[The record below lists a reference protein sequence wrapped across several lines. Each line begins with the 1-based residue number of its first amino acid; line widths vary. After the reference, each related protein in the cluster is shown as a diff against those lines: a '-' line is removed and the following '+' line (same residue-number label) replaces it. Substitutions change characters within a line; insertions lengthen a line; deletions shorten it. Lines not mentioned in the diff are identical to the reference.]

1 MDNYKEIETLIKKVE
16 IGKEIRERQANYE
29 LVDAY
34 WNIGKLIVDAQ
45 GGKEKSKYGD
55 ALLKEWSKKLSKEYG
70 KGYDYSNLSRFRQ
83 LYLYFPIVGPVGQQL
98 NWTIIRTIL
107 PIKDENK
114 RNYYINLCIKNNLSK
129 RELIKEIK
137 NNSYER
143 LEHKPDK
150 VDIITSISVSTITEN
165 FKNPILL
172 NLNGNKVE
180 NEKNL
185 EKLIYSQLSYVF
197 MQLGNDFTWVGNQY
211 KISDGNKNYY
221 IDMLLYNI
229 NYNCYVVVEIKC
241 RSLKKEDKG
250 QTEFYMT
257 LVDRYKKRAN
267 NNPTIGIIITR
278 EQDKFVANFVKSEK
292 LVPLTYEL
300 VNWTIK

>member
-1 MDNYKEIETLIKKVE
+1 MNNYEEVETLVKKVE
-16 IGKEIRERQANYE
+16 IGKAIKERQANNE
-29 LVDAY
+29 VTEAY

-45 GGKEKSKYGD
+45 DGKEKNKYGD
-55 ALLKEWSKKLSKEYG
+55 KLLKEWSEKLTQEYG
-70 KGYDYSNLSRFRQ
+70 KGYDYTNLSRFRQ
-83 LYLYFPIVGPVGQQL
+83 LYLYFPIIGPVGQQL

-137 NNSYER
+137 SNSFER

-150 VDIITSISVSTITEN
+150 VDIITSAIVPAITEN

-180 NEKNL
+180 NEKDL

-221 IDMLLYNI
+221 IDMLLYNV

-250 QTEFYMT
+250 QTEFYMSI
-257 LVDRYKKRAN
+257 VDKYKKRAN
-267 NNPTIGIIITR
+267 NNPTIGIIITK

-292 LVPLTYEL
+292 IVPLTYEL
-300 VNWTIK
+300 VK

>member
-16 IGKEIRERQANYE
+16 IGKEIRERQINYE

-55 ALLKEWSKKLSKEYG
+55 KLLKEWSEKLTQEYG
-70 KGYDYSNLSRFRQ
+70 KGYDYTNLSRFRQ
-83 LYLYFPIVGPVGQQL
+83 LYLYFPIIGPVGQQL

-114 RNYYINLCIKNNLSK
+114 RNYYINLCVKNNLSK

-137 NNSYER
+137 SNSFER

-150 VDIITSISVSTITEN
+150 VDIITSPSVPTITEN

-180 NEKNL
+180 NEKDL

-257 LVDRYKKRAN
+257 LVDKYKKRAN

-300 VNWTIK
+300 VS

>member
-1 MDNYKEIETLIKKVE
+1 MNNYEEVETLVKKVE
-16 IGKEIRERQANYE
+16 IGKAIKERQANNE
-29 LVDAY
+29 ITEAY
-34 WNIGKLIVDAQ
+34 WNIGKLIIDAQ

-55 ALLKEWSKKLSKEYG
+55 KLLKEWSEKLSKEYG
-70 KGYDYSNLSRFRQ
+70 KGYDYTNLSRFRQ
-83 LYLYFPIVGPVGQQL
+83 LYLYFPIIGPVGQQL

-137 NNSYER
+137 SNSFER

-150 VDIITSISVSTITEN
+150 VDIITSAIVPAITEN

-180 NEKNL
+180 NEKDL

-221 IDMLLYNI
+221 IDMLLYNV

-241 RSLKKEDKG
+241 RSLKKEDKD

-257 LVDRYKKRAN
+257 LVDKYKKRAN

-300 VNWTIK
+300 VN

>member
-1 MDNYKEIETLIKKVE
+1 MDNYREIETLIKKVE
-16 IGKEIRERQANYE
+16 IGKVIREKQTNYE
-29 LVDAY
+29 LVNAY
-34 WNIGKLIVDAQ
+34 WNIGKLIVEAQ

-55 ALLKEWSKKLSKEYG
+55 KLLKEWSEKLTQEYG
-70 KGYDYSNLSRFRQ
+70 KGYDYTNLSRFRQ
-83 LYLYFPIVGPVGQQL
+83 LYLYFPIIGPVGQQL

-137 NNSYER
+137 SNSYER

-150 VDIITSISVSTITEN
+150 VDIITSTSVPAITEN
-165 FKNPILL
+165 FKNPIIL

-180 NEKNL
+180 NEKDL

-197 MQLGNDFTWVGNQY
+197 MQLGNDFTWVRNQY
-211 KISDGNKNYY
+211 KISDSNKNYY

-250 QTEFYMT
+250 QTEFYMA
-257 LVDRYKKRAN
+257 LVDRYKKRVN

-300 VNWTIK
+300 VN

>member
-16 IGKEIRERQANYE
+16 IGKAIRERQANNE
-29 LVDAY
+29 ITEAY
-34 WNIGKLIVDAQ
+34 WNIGKLIIDAQ

-55 ALLKEWSKKLSKEYG
+55 KLLKEWSEKLSKEYG
-70 KGYDYSNLSRFRQ
+70 KGYDYTNLSRFRQ
-83 LYLYFPIVGPVGQQL
+83 LYLYFPIIGPVGQQL

-137 NNSYER
+137 SNSFER

-150 VDIITSISVSTITEN
+150 VDIITSAIVPAIIEN

-180 NEKNL
+180 NEKDL

-221 IDMLLYNI
+221 IDMLLYNV

-257 LVDRYKKRAN
+257 LVDKYKKRAN

-300 VNWTIK
+300 MN

>member
-1 MDNYKEIETLIKKVE
+1 MNNYEEVETLVKKVE
-16 IGKEIRERQANYE
+16 IGKAIKERQANNE
-29 LVDAY
+29 ITEAY
-34 WNIGKLIVDAQ
+34 WNIGKLIIDAQ

-55 ALLKEWSKKLSKEYG
+55 KLLKEWSEKLSKEYG
-70 KGYDYSNLSRFRQ
+70 KGYDYTNLSRFRQ
-83 LYLYFPIVGPVGQQL
+83 LYLYFPIIGPVGQQL

-114 RNYYINLCIKNNLSK
+114 RNYYINLCIKKNLSK

-137 NNSYER
+137 SNSFER

-150 VDIITSISVSTITEN
+150 VDIITSAIVPAIIEN

-180 NEKNL
+180 NEKDL

-197 MQLGNDFTWVGNQY
+197 MQLGNDFTWVGNQC

-221 IDMLLYNI
+221 IDMLLYNV

-257 LVDRYKKRAN
+257 LVDKYKKRAN

-300 VNWTIK
+300 VN

>member
-1 MDNYKEIETLIKKVE
+1 MNNYEEVETLVKKVE
-16 IGKEIRERQANYE
+16 IGKAIKERQANNE
-29 LVDAY
+29 ITEAY
-34 WNIGKLIVDAQ
+34 WNIGKLIIDAQ

-55 ALLKEWSKKLSKEYG
+55 KLLKEWSEKLSKEYG
-70 KGYDYSNLSRFRQ
+70 KGYDYTNLSRFRQ
-83 LYLYFPIVGPVGQQL
+83 LYLYFPIIGPVGQQL

-137 NNSYER
+137 SNSFER

-150 VDIITSISVSTITEN
+150 VDIITSAIVPAITEN
-165 FKNPILL
+165 FENPILL

-180 NEKNL
+180 NEKDL

-221 IDMLLYNI
+221 IDMLLYNV

-257 LVDRYKKRAN
+257 LVDKYKKRAN

-300 VNWTIK
+300 VN

>member
-16 IGKEIRERQANYE
+16 IGKEIREKQINNE

-55 ALLKEWSKKLSKEYG
+55 KLLKEWSEKLTQEYG
-70 KGYDYSNLSRFRQ
+70 KGYDYTNLSRFRQ
-83 LYLYFPIVGPVGQQL
+83 LYLYFPIIGPVGQQL

-137 NNSYER
+137 SNSFER

-150 VDIITSISVSTITEN
+150 VDIITSAIVPAIIEN

-180 NEKNL
+180 NEKDL

-257 LVDRYKKRAN
+257 LVDKYKKRAN
-267 NNPTIGIIITR
+267 NNPTIGIIITK

-292 LVPLTYEL
+292 LMTLTYEL
-300 VNWTIK
+300 VN